1 MENVTSSLNSRW
13 TSAFLLIAEL
23 FSQASTMIGMSLG
36 LFDMGTAM
44 DMDPS
49 HAFTRST
56 NLSSL
61 SSDPSVKSVMSFLS
75 FIYKSK
81 NKIR

>member
-23 FSQASTMIGMSLG
+23 FSQASTMIGMSME

-44 DMDPS
+44 DVGPS
-49 HAFTRST
+49 QAFTRST